1 MANPL
6 KKTFVFL
13 GLADEED
20 YDERYAPTAA
30 VNTTATAPRGGAQV
44 TPMRPT
50 RASKGAPL
58 PSAMNEIVTVH
69 PKAYA
74 DARIIAENFREGI
87 PVIMNLS
94 QMTEHDAKRLIDF
107 ASGLTLG
114 LFGSIDRVTSQV
126 FLLSP
131 ESVAVSGDDPA
142 NTGEVDRTF
151 VN

>member
-6 KKTFVFL
+6 KKSLVFL

-20 YDERYAPTAA
+20 YDVDYAPTAA
-30 VNTTATAPRGGAQV
+30 APQTGAQPRGAQV
-44 TPMRPT
+44 TPLRST
-50 RASKGAPL
+50 RAQKNAPVA
-58 PSAMNEIVTVH
+58 SAMNEIVTVH

-87 PVIMNLS
+87 PVIMNLQ
-94 QMTEHDAKRLIDF
+94 QMNEHDAKRLIDF

-114 LFGSIDRVTSQV
+114 LYGSIDRVTSQV

-131 ESVAVSGDDPA
+131 ENVAVSGDDPA

>member
-30 VNTTATAPRGGAQV
+30 VNTAVAPRAGGQV
-44 TPMRPT
+44 TPMRPA
-50 RASKGAPL
+50 RAAKGAPL
-58 PSAMNEIVTVH
+58 HSAMNEIVTVH
-69 PKAYA
+69 PKTYA

-131 ESVAVSGDDPA
+131 ESVAVSGDDAA

>member
-30 VNTTATAPRGGAQV
+30 VQTGAQTRGGAQV
-44 TPMRPT
+44 TPMRPA
-50 RASKGAPL
+50 RAPKGAPVH
-58 PSAMNEIVTVH
+58 SAMNEIVTVH
-69 PKAYA
+69 PKTYA

>member
-6 KKTFVFL
+6 KKSLVFL

-20 YDERYAPTAA
+20 YDDRYETTPVQRGGAA
-30 VNTTATAPRGGAQV
+30 TRGAQV
-44 TPMRPT
+44 TQMPT
-50 RASKGAPL
+50 RAQKNAPV
-58 PSAMNEIVTVH
+58 AHGVNEIVTVQ
-69 PKAYA
+69 PKTYA
-74 DARIIAENFREGI
+74 DARTIAEAFREGV
-87 PVIMNLS
+87 PVIMNPTNV
-94 QMTEHDAKRLIDF
+94 TEHDAKRIIDF

-114 LFGSIDRVTSQV
+114 LFGSIDRVTSKV

-142 NTGEVDRTF
+142 NTGEVDSTF

>member
-6 KKTFVFL
+6 KKSLVFL

-20 YDERYAPTAA
+20 YDVDYAPAA
-30 VNTTATAPRGGAQV
+30 ASHQTGAQPRGAQV
-44 TPMRPT
+44 TPMRAA
-50 RASKGAPL
+50 RAPKGAPVA
-58 PSAMNEIVTVH
+58 SAMNEIVTVH
-69 PKAYA
+69 PKAYV

-94 QMTEHDAKRLIDF
+94 QMNEHDAKRLIDF
-107 ASGLTLG
+107 ASGLTQG

-131 ESVAVSGDDPA
+131 ENVAVSGDDPA